1 MAFDNRNDEILL
13 MRESDTDAA
22 LTCFRLSLQ
31 DCLENAVEIDKINDS
46 RVELYQFPNLDPLP
60 EVNDQNS
67 ERYYRDEFLPLPKKL
82 GIEPKAVIHTH
93 EMVYAMLNGIPI
105 EVGRPGNNIRQR
117 SDYAEQCKS
126 LPGKSLELPGKK
138 LAIKMPEGE
147 IQINVDGGAI
157 VVAVIQQPRHVP
169 AVSSESSPKHGVS

>member
-1 MAFDNRNDEILL
+1 M
-13 MRESDTDAA
+13 
-22 LTCFRLSLQ
+22 TCLSLSLQ
-31 DCLENAVEIDKINDS
+31 DCLEYAVGMDKINDL
-46 RVELYQFPNLDPLP
+46 RVELYQFPNLELLP

-67 ERYYRDEFLPLPKKL
+67 ERYYRDEFLPVAKKL
-82 GIEPKAVIHTH
+82 GIEPTAVIHTH

-105 EVGRPGNNIRQR
+105 EVGKPGNNIRQR

-147 IQINVDGGAI
+147 IQINVNGAAI
-157 VVAVIQQPRHVP
+157 VVAVPKQPSHVP
-169 AVSSESSPKHGVS
+169 SIPAPNPKHEVS